1 VKENVLSD
9 SAAVI
14 PPAGAGHLSVNER
27 LSLIALI
34 DEGLRS
40 ALPEEPLGGDL
51 FDNLWELVNKTVS
64 GSRINRFTADAS
76 KNGFRIFEINA
87 ETGESLGRLNMLY
100 LKKPIP
106 CYYLVYVEVAP
117 PFRRK
122 GLGSKIIK
130 YFGEFLAEK
139 SAVGILDNI
148 IPKDDPTYDIYRK
161 NGWKSVAAILK
172 KGMLDKEANYM
183 VFIPPDLTVQDLEEP
198 LGRLLYHLK
207 RKRTVI
213 DMRDNEVMVTRTIAE
228 FKELYQTLL
237 TYFSREIERGESS
250 DFMRFLFTRFVTK
263 FIAFRRR
270 IETLLGYTGGESTEQ
285 IVLLPEIAR
294 LPVKSY
300 APRALAQKTSL
311 VIGDEAL
318 FASLPPALQE
328 EPARVIEQLPNY
340 RRPSLMTWLAD
351 RGRSYSTTLTIG
363 DLMDLGF
370 DPTRLKEITVNGE
383 AYIFERVQVR
393 QLPELQKKND
403 LLRRVTAEMRGV
415 IVRSATLKANPL
427 LLVIRDR
434 GNAYV
439 LRRQVGGIH
448 WEEAVEQLQGNLALH
463 GLNTAMRCEAE
474 IVATVQDANERIA
487 RHMGMEM
494 GEIQDQLTTFV
505 SWDLEQNRPRM
516 IVDHGGRY
524 SMEAVWMA

>member
-1 VKENVLSD
+1 MEKTASSD

-14 PPAGAGHLSVNER
+14 PLAGAGQLSVNER

-34 DEGLRS
+34 DEGMRS
-40 ALPEEPLGGDL
+40 GSPEDMLGNDL
-51 FDNLWELVNKTVS
+51 FDNLWELVNVTVS
-64 GSRINRFTADAS
+64 GSRINGFHADAT
-76 KNGFRIFEINA
+76 KNGFRVFEINA

-122 GLGSKIIK
+122 GLGGRIIK

-161 NGWKSVAAILK
+161 NGWESVSAVVQRS
-172 KGMLDKEANYM
+172 MQDKEANYM
-183 VFIPPDLTVQDLEEP
+183 VFIPPGLTSQDLKEP
-198 LGRLLYHLK
+198 LDRLLYHLE
-207 RKRTVI
+207 RKRAVI
-213 DMRDNEVMVTRTIAE
+213 EMRDNEVMVTRTIAE

-237 TYFSREIERGESS
+237 TYFAREIEGATAS

-270 IETLLGYTGGESTEQ
+270 IETLVGYTGGESTEQ
-285 IVLLPEIAR
+285 ISLPAEIAG

-300 APRALAQKTSL
+300 APRALARKTCL
-311 VIGDEAL
+311 VIGGEAL
-318 FASLPPALQE
+318 FASLPKELQE
-328 EPARVIEQLPNY
+328 EPARFIEQLPTY
-340 RRPSLMTWLAD
+340 RRPSFMTWLSE
-351 RGRSYSTTLTIG
+351 RGRPYGTILTIG

-370 DPTRLKEITVNGE
+370 DPTRLKEITIRGE
-383 AYIFERVQVR
+383 AYIFERVQAR
-393 QLPELQKKND
+393 QLPDLEKKND
-403 LLRRVTAEMRGV
+403 LLGRIAAEMSGV
-415 IVRSATLKANPL
+415 KVRNAWLRITPILM
-427 LLVIRDR
+427 VVQDR
-434 GNAYV
+434 GNAYL

-448 WEEAVEQLQGNLALH
+448 WEEAVEQLQGNPLLEK
-463 GLNTAMRCEAE
+463 LNKAMRCNAE
-474 IVATVQDANERIA
+474 IIAAVQEANERVA
-487 RHMGMEM
+487 RHVGMAT
-494 GEIQDQLTTFV
+494 GAVQDQLTTFV

-516 IVDHGGRY
+516 IVDPGGHY
-524 SMEAVWMA
+524 SMEAIWMA

>member
-1 VKENVLSD
+1 MNKADTPHRAMADRL
-9 SAAVI
+9 
-14 PPAGAGHLSVNER
+14 AGAGHLSVNER
-27 LSLIALI
+27 LGLIALI
-34 DEGLRS
+34 DED
-40 ALPEEPLGGDL
+40 PLAGDI
-51 FDNLWELVNKTVS
+51 FDNLWELVNATVS
-64 GSRINRFTADAS
+64 GSRINGFNADAA
-76 KNGFRIFEINA
+76 KNGFRVFEITA

-122 GLGSKIIK
+122 GLGSRIIT

-161 NGWKSVAAILK
+161 NGWRSVAAIAK
-172 KGMLDKEANYM
+172 KGIPDKDANYM
-183 VFIPPDLTVQDLEEP
+183 VFIPRGMTAQDLKEP

-237 TYFSREIERGESS
+237 AYFAREIECGEAS

-270 IETLLGYTGGESTEQ
+270 IEALVGYTGGESTEQ
-285 IVLLPEIAR
+285 IALVPEVAG

-300 APRALAQKTSL
+300 APRTLAQKTSL

-318 FASLPPALQE
+318 FASLPKALQE
-328 EPARVIEQLPNY
+328 EPARVIEALHNY
-340 RRPSLMTWLAD
+340 RRPSFMQWLAE
-351 RGRSYSTTLTIG
+351 RGKSYGDCLTIG

-370 DPTRLKEITVNGE
+370 DPTRLKEITVRGE
-383 AYIFERVQVR
+383 ACIFERVQAR

-403 LLRRVTAEMRGV
+403 LLERIAAEMSGV
-415 IVRSATLKANPL
+415 KIRSAWLKATPIL
-427 LLVIRDR
+427 MVIQDR

-439 LRRQVGGIH
+439 LRRQVEGIH
-448 WEEAVEQLQGNLALH
+448 WEEAIEQLQGNPSLQ
-463 GLNTAMRCEAE
+463 GLNAALQCDAE
-474 IVATVQDANERIA
+474 IIATVQQAHA
-487 RHMGMEM
+487 VVAHYVGMEP
-494 GEIQDQLTTFV
+494 GVIQDQLTTFV
-505 SWDLEQNRPRM
+505 SWDLEQNHPRM
-516 IVDHGGRY
+516 IVDHGGHA
-524 SMEAVWMA
+524 MAEIWMA